1 MTSRERV
8 LTALSHKEPDIV
20 PFSLGFGIN
29 YPAKAA
35 LSEYMKLNIGELDK
49 LLGSLTDIRHVDPA
63 YIGPKDRN
71 ITLPDGSYM
80 DTWGVVRSAVKNA
93 KDTYMEISK
102 YPLADMT
109 SIDELEEYIF
119 PEIDWFDF
127 SVIPNQIEQIAK
139 SGDYAIMASG
149 GNIFEASWYMRGFE
163 NMFADLLAEKEFA
176 TRLVGKVT
184 DFFINRTRKILEAAK
199 GRIDLMFT
207 ADDIGG
213 QNDLLIS
220 LPLWEEMLKPYH
232 KKLNETIHEYGAKV
246 MYHSDGAVMKA
257 VDGLIDMGI
266 DVLEAL
272 QFDAQ
277 GMDPVALKERTGDK
291 LCFHGGV
298 SVQATL
304 PFGTPE
310 EVEAEVKERIK
321 VLGQNGGYI
330 LAPSHAVQAGTP
342 PENIY
347 AFLKAT
353 GRLFTA

>member
-8 LTALSHKEPDIV
+8 QTALSHKEPDIV

-29 YPAKAA
+29 HPAKAA
-35 LSEYMKLNIGELDK
+35 LAEYMNINIGELDK
-49 LLGSLTDIRHVDPA
+49 LLGSLTDIRHVGPA

-71 ITLPDGSYM
+71 MTLPDGSYV

-109 SIDELEEYIF
+109 SIDELEEYMF
-119 PEIDWFDF
+119 PELDWFDF
-127 SVIPNQIEQIAK
+127 SAIPRQIEEIAK
-139 SGDYAIMASG
+139 SGDYAIMSSG

-163 NMFADLLAEKEFA
+163 NMFADLLTEKEFA
-176 TRLVGKVT
+176 ARLLGKVT
-184 DFFINRTRKILEAAK
+184 DFFVNCSKKVLEAAN

-220 LPLWEEMLKPYH
+220 LPLWEEMLKPHH
-232 KKLNETIHEYGAKV
+232 KRLNQTIHEYGAKV

-277 GMDPVALKERTGDK
+277 GMDPAMLKETSGDR

-310 EVEAEVKERIK
+310 QVEAEAKERIR

-342 PENIY
+342 PENMY

-353 GRLFTA
+353 GRL